1 MPPGQ
6 SNQPGGILTF
16 STYIMPPWHFVYTK
30 SQDAARH
37 GIFRFFLQNWSQI
50 WSFFTKCIFSGK
62 FWRKMWTSWN
72 IQFFQRLRAGCRV
85 GQKIFT
91 HENSKRIQ
99 NYAGVIPNHGVH
111 SWRKVEAAYPR
122 LRDQNRGGKI
132 QIRAILRNPVF
143 RLFSNLALPM
153 IFYASWSLNSE
164 VLAMSRDIAAFDGS
178 RFR

>member
-6 SNQPGGILTF
+6 SNEPGGILTF

-72 IQFFQRLRAGCRV
+72 IQFFQRLKSSPICLLVSKCLYDVVCMLRKAKWMEICNGIH
-85 GQKIFT
+85 KIT
-91 HENSKRIQ
+91 
-99 NYAGVIPNHGVH
+99 
-111 SWRKVEAAYPR
+111 
-122 LRDQNRGGKI
+122 DQNIHECSSWWLRGSGHSAVRHSRECTKLFMSFCWI
-132 QIRAILRNPVF
+132 WLSVAGIFPWNLREIKAWLKLRNIEP
-143 RLFSNLALPM
+143 
-153 IFYASWSLNSE
+153 
-164 VLAMSRDIAAFDGS
+164 G
-178 RFR
+178 